1 MVTLVVFEELLG
13 YGTQINFNMKK
24 IGILTSGGDCGGL
37 NAAVRSIFFRAK
49 NTYGMEVLGIQ
60 DGTVGLMQRPVA
72 FLPLDYQTFSGS
84 LLRQGGTFLGTTN
97 KGNPFRFPMPDGSFK
112 DRTQDIIDG
121 YHELNLDGLIV
132 IGGDGSMSILTEI
145 AKRGNLNIVAIPKTI
160 DNDVGATESSIGF
173 NTAVNVATQAL
184 DNLQSTAASHHR
196 TMILEV
202 MGRDA
207 GHIAI
212 NAGIAGG
219 ADIILIPEL
228 KYSINGV
235 VKKLT
240 EMKNRG
246 IVHSLMVV
254 AEAVKTENGKTYE
267 VEFADGQKR
276 LGGIGSYLS
285 EEIMNRTEIECRVT
299 SLGHVQRGAPPTPRD
314 RILASA
320 FGVYAVDLLA
330 NGKFD
335 RMVAWRDRKVVD
347 VPIDEGISTYKNVER
362 KDSLVETALS
372 LGIYLGDD
380 I

>member
-1 MVTLVVFEELLG
+1 MTPVVSEGLPG
-13 YGTQINFNMKK
+13 CGTQINFKMKK

-97 KGNPFRFPMPDGSFK
+97 KGNPFRFPMSDGSFK
-112 DRTQDIIDG
+112 DRTQEIIDG
-121 YHELNLDGLIV
+121 YHELGLDGLIV
-132 IGGDGSMSILTEI
+132 IGGDGSMSILNKI
-145 AKRGNLNIVAIPKTI
+145 AKQGNLNIVAIPKTI

-219 ADIILIPEL
+219 ADVILIPEL
-228 KYSINGV
+228 NYTIKGV
-235 VKKLT
+235 VDKLT

-254 AEAVKTENGKTYE
+254 AEAVKTEDGKTYE

-285 EEIMNRTEIECRVT
+285 EEIMKKTDIECRVT

-320 FGVYAVDLLA
+320 FGVYAVELLA
-330 NGKFD
+330 NKKFD

-347 VPIDEGISTYKNVER
+347 VPISEGISTYKVVDR
-362 KDSLVETALS
+362 TDPLIETALA
-372 LGIYLGDD
+372 LGVYVGD
-380 I
+380 IN

>member
-1 MVTLVVFEELLG
+1 
-13 YGTQINFNMKK
+13 
-24 IGILTSGGDCGGL
+24 
-37 NAAVRSIFFRAK
+37 
-49 NTYGMEVLGIQ
+49 MEVLGIQ
-60 DGTVGLMQRPVA
+60 DGTVCLMQRPVA
-72 FLPLDYQTFSGS
+72 YLPLDYQTFSGA

-97 KGNPFRFPMPDGSFK
+97 KGNPFKFPMGDGSFK
-112 DRTQDIIDG
+112 DRSQEIIDG
-121 YHELNLDGLIV
+121 YHELGLEGLIV
-132 IGGDGSMSILTEI
+132 IGGDGSMAILTEI
-145 AKRGNLNIVAIPKTI
+145 AKRGDLKIVAIPKTI

-196 TMILEV
+196 SMILEV

-219 ADIILIPEL
+219 ADVVLIPEL
-228 KYSINGV
+228 NYSIKGV

-246 IVHSLMVV
+246 IVHSLIVV
-254 AEAVKTENGKTYE
+254 AEAVKTEDGKTYE

-276 LGGIGSYLS
+276 LGGIGTYLS
-285 EEIMNRTEIECRVT
+285 EAIMKTTDIECRVT

-330 NGKFD
+330 QGKFD
-335 RMVAWRDRKVVD
+335 RMVAWRDRKVID
-347 VPIDEGISTYKNVER
+347 VPISEGISTYKVVDR
-362 KDSLVETALS
+362 SDPLIETALA
-372 LGIYLGDD
+372 LGVYVGD
-380 I
+380 IE